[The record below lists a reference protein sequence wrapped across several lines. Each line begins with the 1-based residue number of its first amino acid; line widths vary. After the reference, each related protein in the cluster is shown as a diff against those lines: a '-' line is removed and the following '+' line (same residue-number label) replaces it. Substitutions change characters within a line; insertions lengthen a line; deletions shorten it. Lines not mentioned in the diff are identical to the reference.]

1 MFFIGICIIIL
12 PEDDRDRETSGGED
26 VPGEEKAVPREP
38 EGEKAPAIDRFLAV
52 MSGKGGVGKSSVTAL
67 LAAGLQKKGLAVGVL
82 DADITG
88 PSIPKVMGVRGQI
101 MVENGKMVP
110 PLSAGGI
117 RVMSANLLLDRE
129 DEALI
134 WRGPMVSNA
143 IRQFWEDTDW
153 GKLDYL
159 LLDLPP
165 GTSDAPLTIM
175 QMLPETDVLI
185 VTSPQVLASMVVR
198 KAINMARRVGGRII
212 GVVENM
218 GTAVCP
224 HCGKTFEL
232 FGGEGTEQ
240 MIRDMG
246 LTLLG
251 KIPHDQRISELCDI
265 GAIETYESESVNAMV
280 ASVLAVTGH
289 EDRR

>member
-1 MFFIGICIIIL
+1 M
-12 PEDDRDRETSGGED
+12 
-26 VPGEEKAVPREP
+26 PGEEKAAPREP
-38 EGEKAPAIDRFLAV
+38 EGEKVPAIDRFLAV

-101 MVENGKMVP
+101 TVENGKMVP

-129 DEALI
+129 DDALI
-134 WRGPMVSNA
+134 WRGPLVSNA

-175 QMLPETDVLI
+175 QMLTETDVLI

-198 KAINMARRVGGRII
+198 KAINMARKVGGRII

-218 GTAVCP
+218 GTALCP

-246 LTLLG
+246 LPLLG

-265 GAIETYESESVNAMV
+265 GAIETYESEAVNAMV
-280 ASVLAVTGH
+280 ASILAVTGH
-289 EDRR
+289 ED

>member
-1 MFFIGICIIIL
+1 MPKIDKNTI
-12 PEDDRDRETSGGED
+12 PETERMDYNTIE
-26 VPGEEKAVPREP
+26 
-38 EGEKAPAIDRFLAV
+38 RFLAV

-67 LAAGLQKKGLAVGVL
+67 LAAGLQRKGFTVGIL

-88 PSIPKVMGVRGQI
+88 PSIPRIMGVSGRI
-101 MVENGKMVP
+101 TLENGKMVP

-129 DEALI
+129 DDALI

-143 IRQFWEDTDW
+143 IKQFWEDTFW

-175 QMLPETDVLI
+175 QMLPGTDVLI
-185 VTSPQVLASMVVR
+185 VTSPQVLASMIVR
-198 KAINMARRVGGRII
+198 KAINMARRVAARVM

-224 HCGKTFEL
+224 RCGETFEL
-232 FGGEGTEQ
+232 FRGEGTES
-240 MIRDMG
+240 ILRDLG
-246 LTLLG
+246 LPLLG
-251 KIPHDQRISELCDI
+251 KIPYDQRISDLCDI
-265 GAIETYESESVNAMV
+265 GAIETYESEAVEAMA
-280 ASVLAVTGH
+280 ASILTVSGH
-289 EDRR
+289 ES

>member
-1 MFFIGICIIIL
+1 M
-12 PEDDRDRETSGGED
+12 
-26 VPGEEKAVPREP
+26 PREP

>member
-26 VPGEEKAVPREP
+26 VPGEEKAAPREP
-38 EGEKAPAIDRFLAV
+38 EGEKVPAIDRFLAV

-101 MVENGKMVP
+101 TVENGKMVP

-129 DEALI
+129 DDALI
-134 WRGPMVSNA
+134 WRGPLVSNA

-175 QMLPETDVLI
+175 QMLTETDVLI

-198 KAINMARRVGGRII
+198 KAINMARKVGGRII

-218 GTAVCP
+218 GTALCP

-246 LTLLG
+246 LPLLG

-265 GAIETYESESVNAMV
+265 GAIETYESEAVNAMV
-280 ASVLAVTGH
+280 ASILAVTGH
-289 EDRR
+289 ED

>member
-1 MFFIGICIIIL
+1 LM
-12 PEDDRDRETSGGED
+12 PPAERGG
-26 VPGEEKAVPREP
+26 
-38 EGEKAPAIDRFLAV
+38 
-52 MSGKGGVGKSSVTAL
+52 T
-67 LAAGLQKKGLAVGVL
+67 
-82 DADITG
+82 
-88 PSIPKVMGVRGQI
+88 
-101 MVENGKMVP
+101 
-110 PLSAGGI
+110 

-129 DEALI
+129 DDALI
-134 WRGPMVSNA
+134 WRGPLVSNA

-175 QMLPETDVLI
+175 QMLTETDVLI

-198 KAINMARRVGGRII
+198 KAINMARKVGGRII

-218 GTAVCP
+218 GTALCP

-246 LTLLG
+246 LPLLG

-265 GAIETYESESVNAMV
+265 GAIETYESEAVNAMV
-280 ASVLAVTGH
+280 ASILAVTGH
-289 EDRR
+289 ED